1 MSRKDREA
9 IESERHD
16 LTGSLMEHIGDLLV
30 KVRTYVQYVFKY
42 ICAYV
47 HRCVTTSMQTTW
59 IQNGAPLGQKLAQVL

>member
-30 KVRTYVQYVFKY
+30 KVRVYSMYFSAYVRTYVGV
-42 ICAYV
+42 
-47 HRCVTTSMQTTW
+47 
-59 IQNGAPLGQKLAQVL
+59 